1 MSENLAGWTW
11 TLVAVVAGITAGLIT
26 KRILFL
32 VLSRIAKRTAGLA
45 DNALVPAARWPARL
59 ILPTFGIQFALTVFP
74 VPPHIAEPLNHLLS
88 LVLIAGGCWLVI
100 ALIGGIG
107 QWLASHA
114 GESQRSAVSIRSF
127 QTRIH
132 LLTRVISVVVIVVA
146 VAIVLLNI
154 PSVRQLGASILASAG
169 IAGVVAGF
177 ASKSI
182 LANILAGL
190 QLAMTEPIRMGDVVV
205 IDKDPGTVEE
215 IGSSFVVVRLG
226 ETRRLIV
233 PLNYFL
239 ENRFE
244 NWSLRSAEHLGTV
257 TLRMDY
263 QVSIKDLRTE
273 MERILNA
280 SKHWDHKTG
289 QLQAIDSDEKSIQ
302 IKVTVS
308 AANPEELSKL
318 RNDVREGLL
327 THLQDSRR
335 SHEPPEPIA
344 GSA

>member
-1 MSENLAGWTW
+1 
-11 TLVAVVAGITAGLIT
+11 
-26 KRILFL
+26 
-32 VLSRIAKRTAGLA
+32 
-45 DNALVPAARWPARL
+45 
-59 ILPTFGIQFALTVFP
+59 
-74 VPPHIAEPLNHLLS
+74 LNHLLS